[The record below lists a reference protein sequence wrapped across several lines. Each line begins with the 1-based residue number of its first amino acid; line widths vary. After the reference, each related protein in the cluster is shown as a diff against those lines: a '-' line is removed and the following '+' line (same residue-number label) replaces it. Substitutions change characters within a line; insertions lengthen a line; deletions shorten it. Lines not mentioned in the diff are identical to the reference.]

1 MYLRS
6 LAQISPFQAAVLII
20 ITITT
25 ILIQKKDKTKTKRQ
39 KAATTLLAIMIYIIL
54 LHTILK
60 RTSSEQIEI
69 NLIPFWSYKEIAQ
82 GDQDLFW
89 SDLFNILLFIPIGIL
104 MPLTQAQ
111 TKQESQNVLLKTT
124 ITAALFSAA
133 IELTQLILHKGLCE
147 FDDVFNNTL
156 GAVLGCCF
164 TLIIQK
170 AVKVIKN
177 KNQKRAPKPSK
188 K

>member
-25 ILIQKKDKTKTKRQ
+25 LLIQKKDNTKTKKQ
-39 KAATTLLAIMIYIIL
+39 KAATTLLTITIYIIL

-60 RTSSEQIEI
+60 RTSSEQIQI

-82 GDQDLFW
+82 GSEDLFW
-89 SDLFNILLFIPIGIL
+89 SDLFNILLFLPVGIL
-104 MPLTQAQ
+104 MPLVQAK
-111 TKQESQNVLLKTT
+111 TKQESQNILIKTT
-124 ITAALFSAA
+124 IIAAFLSAA

-156 GAVLGCCF
+156 GAILGYCI
-164 TLIIQK
+164 TLIIRKAEKFFRKQK
-170 AVKVIKN
+170 TKGK
-177 KNQKRAPKPSK
+177 
-188 K
+188 